1 MKKAQIELQFNWI
14 FILIAGA
21 AILFFFFTLIS
32 QQRTVSEERLQRDVT
47 RIIENIFVGAGVSE
61 KTKNLITIPPQYEF
75 SFTCDDEKDI
85 RRFGITNSDAYV
97 ELPQEPIFAP
107 ATLQGTRLITWSLP
121 VQLPYKVADILMVTA
136 PTIKYVVIAEEGDPF
151 ARELEKDV
159 RPSPPPDGQNQPVRI
174 QEGLNFDEFLTLEQ
188 FQQEHF
194 EIGNNNHLRFVFLND
209 QPQFS
214 QSLRGVPDDQV
225 SAVALTGGSVTYF
238 RKQGD
243 RFTSLGPPVPIPYVG
258 SGKQSLRIAALF
270 AEDTVAFQCNLK
282 KVIKQMKLVTELYQK
297 KIIDLD
303 AYYTDIQPNENC
315 ALKTKTIKDEQLRSL
330 ATTADICVHQW
341 SEDCIETL
349 QNKAQQLSEHTNNP
363 QTGLS
368 KICPITLY

>member
-61 KTKNLITIPPQYEF
+61 KTKNLVAIPPQYEF
-75 SFTCDDEKDI
+75 YFTCDDEKDV
-85 RRFGITNSDAYV
+85 REFGIVGSDAHL

-107 ATLQGTRLITWSLP
+107 GKIQASRLITWSLP
-121 VQLPYKVADILMVTA
+121 IQLPYKVADILMVTA
-136 PTIKYVVIAEEGDPF
+136 PTIKYVVVAEEGDRF

-159 RPSPPPDGQNQPVRI
+159 RPSVPEGPEQPVRI
-174 QEGLNFDEFLTLEQ
+174 QEGLNFDEFMT
-188 FQQEHF
+188 F
-194 EIGNNNHLRFVFLND
+194 EEFMGKTFELGNNNHLRFVFLND

-270 AEDTVAFQCNLK
+270 AEDAVAFQCNLR
-282 KVIKQMKLVTELYQK
+282 KVLRRTALVTTLYTQK
-297 KIIDLD
+297 IVDLEN
-303 AYYTDIQPNENC
+303 YYINKNENC
-315 ALKTKTIKDEQLRSL
+315 ALKTKTIKDESLQSL
-330 ATTADICVHQW
+330 AISANTCAEQLSVGCLERLREV
-341 SEDCIETL
+341 
-349 QNKAQQLSEHTNNP
+349 AQQLADHTNNP

>member
-61 KTKNLITIPPQYEF
+61 KTKNLVAIPPQYEF
-75 SFTCDDEKDI
+75 YFTCDDEKDV
-85 RRFGITNSDAYV
+85 REFGIVGSDARL

-107 ATLQGTRLITWSLP
+107 GKIQASRLITWSLP

-136 PTIKYVVIAEEGDPF
+136 PTIKYVVVTDESGF

-159 RPSPPPDGQNQPVRI
+159 RPSVPEGPEQPVRI
-174 QEGLNFDEFLTLEQ
+174 QEGLNFDNFITFEQ
-188 FQQEHF
+188 FTEKTF
-194 EIGNNNHLRFVFLND
+194 KLENNNHLRFVFLND

-214 QSLRGVPDDQV
+214 QSLRGVPDGQV

-270 AEDTVAFQCNLK
+270 AEDAVAFQCNLK
-282 KVIKQMKLVTELYQK
+282 KVVKRMELVTQLYLK
-297 KIIDLD
+297 KSRTLVTDYQNSGLENCQLKSEIITDLIENSF
-303 AYYTDIQPNENC
+303 APAIQGCLVQPNCPNVDRINSIAQE
-315 ALKTKTIKDEQLRSL
+315 L
-330 ATTADICVHQW
+330 AD
-341 SEDCIETL
+341 
-349 QNKAQQLSEHTNNP
+349 HTNNP